1 MRQAILSAFL
11 FLSMSLSSAAADT
24 PVVDSLAARGKTGIP
39 LDRARELEKELGQLL
54 VINVDGFGW
63 NGPLAL
69 EPEFGPLVQRL
80 QVGGVIPHYG
90 STNYER
96 IRSTN
101 RALREMTEL
110 PLLVCS
116 DIVRL
121 RGRPPAKGYAAPSSS
136 FGDGYAGGFI
146 GKYRDLPDEQFEA
159 LAALNAFV
167 FASLGTNV
175 ALGPTVDD
183 STRDARTDERAR
195 VVLTQLERFGLEP
208 VIKHFPFLP
217 SGANLHTSS
226 PDTRVPRAA
235 AEERVQAFRDL
246 AAWSPIMMTTHLT
259 DSLVD
264 SRIVTFSAPWIALLR
279 TSTGFD
285 GLLMSDGL
293 LMLKAYADRRAFGA
307 SGPEEAGLDPTAAW
321 AVRAILAGHDFVIVE
336 GSARQTA
343 RVFDGILAAACG
355 GSPRGMALADRIE
368 ESYRRIRAWKETHA
382 AALRREIET
391 PRVMIDAVVA
401 MVPRDG
407 ADMKSF
413 RFDPGGL
420 QEIQPSIAEA
430 ETREPGR

>member
-1 MRQAILSAFL
+1 MRQAILSAL
-11 FLSMSLSSAAADT
+11 LTAAMSLSSAAADS
-24 PVVDSLAARGKTGIP
+24 PVVDSLAARGKVGIP
-39 LDRARELEKELGQLL
+39 IERARSLERELGQLL

-69 EPEFGPLVQRL
+69 EPEFAPLVQRL

-90 STNYER
+90 STSYER

-101 RALREMTEL
+101 RALREMTDL

-121 RGRPPAKGYAAPSSS
+121 RGRPRARGQAPPSSS
-136 FGDGYAGGFI
+136 FGDGYVGGFI
-146 GKYRDLPDEQFEA
+146 GKYRDLPDEQFET

-167 FASLGTNV
+167 FASLGMNV

-195 VVLTQLERFGLEP
+195 VVLAQLERFGLEP

-217 SGANLHTSS
+217 SGANLHASS

-235 AEERVQAFRDL
+235 AEERVRAFRDL

-264 SRIVTFSAPWIALLR
+264 SRIVTFSPPWITLLR
-279 TSTGFD
+279 GSTGFE

-293 LMLKAYADRRAFGA
+293 LMLKAYADRRAFGPA
-307 SGPEEAGLDPTAAW
+307 GPEEAGMDPTAAW

-336 GSARQTA
+336 GSARQTT
-343 RVFDGILAAACG
+343 RVFDGVLAAACG
-355 GSPRGMALADRIE
+355 GSPQGVALADRIE
-368 ESYRRIRAWKETHA
+368 ESYHKIRAYKEAHA
-382 AALRREIET
+382 SALRREIDI
-391 PRVMIDAVVA
+391 PRAAIDAIVA

-407 ADMKSF
+407 AALGRF
-413 RFDPGGL
+413 RFEPASL
-420 QEIQPSIAEA
+420 RVILPSLAEA
-430 ETREPGR
+430 ETREPDQ

>member
-1 MRQAILSAFL
+1 MRQAALSAIL
-11 FLSMSLSSAAADT
+11 TAAMSLSSAVADT
-24 PVVDSLAARGKTGIP
+24 PVVDSLAARGKVGIP
-39 LDRARELEKELGQLL
+39 IERARGLERELGQLL

-69 EPEFGPLVQRL
+69 EPEFAPLVRRI

-90 STNYER
+90 STSYER

-101 RALREMTEL
+101 RALQEMTEL

-121 RGRPPAKGYAAPSSS
+121 RGRPRGKGQAAPSSS
-136 FGDGYAGGFI
+136 FGDGYVGGFI
-146 GKYRDLPDEQFEA
+146 GKYRDLPDEQFDT

-183 STRDARTDERAR
+183 STRDARTVERAR
-195 VVLTQLERFGLEP
+195 LVLAQLERFGLEP

-217 SGANLHTSS
+217 SGANLHASS
-226 PDTRVPRAA
+226 PDMRVPRAA
-235 AEERVQAFRDL
+235 AEERVRAFRDL
-246 AAWSPIMMTTHLT
+246 AARSPIMMTTHLT
-259 DSLVD
+259 DTLVD
-264 SRIVTFSAPWIALLR
+264 SRIVTFSARWIELLR
-279 TSTGFD
+279 GSTGFE

-307 SGPEEAGLDPTAAW
+307 GGPEEAGLDPAAAW

-336 GSARQTA
+336 GSARQTT
-343 RVFDGILAAACG
+343 RVFDGVLAAACG
-355 GSPRGMALADRIE
+355 GSPRGGALADRIE
-368 ESYRRIRAWKETHA
+368 ESYRRIRAWKEAHA
-382 AALRREIET
+382 AALRREVDI
-391 PRVMIDAVVA
+391 PRAVIDAVVA

-407 ADMKSF
+407 APLKTF
-413 RFDPGGL
+413 RFDPASL
-420 QEIQPSIAEA
+420 KEIQPSLAEA
-430 ETREPGR
+430 EARETAQ